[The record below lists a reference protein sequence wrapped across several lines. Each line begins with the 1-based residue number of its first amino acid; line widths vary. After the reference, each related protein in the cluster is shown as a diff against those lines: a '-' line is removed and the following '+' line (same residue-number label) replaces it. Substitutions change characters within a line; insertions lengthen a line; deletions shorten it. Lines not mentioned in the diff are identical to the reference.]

1 MPIHLLC
8 DQLVNQI
15 AAGEVIERPSS
26 VIKELVENAIDAK
39 ATRIRI
45 TLEQG
50 GMKLMSIQDNGI
62 GMDKAD
68 ITLSVRRHA
77 TSKIKSIDDLMRVA
91 SMGFRG
97 EALSS
102 IASVSR
108 LTIQSKSD
116 QGSQSDGFELQ
127 ADNDWQNINVEPCAH
142 PQGTTVTVKDLFYN
156 IPARKK
162 FLKKD
167 VTEFKH
173 INQML
178 KKISMVHPQIHFELS
193 HNQKNSFTY
202 PAVTAKDAIK
212 RVAKI
217 LGNEFA
223 QNAIELKDHHD
234 NMTLHGWIAKP
245 TFSRSQPDMQYFYV
259 NNRMVKDKSVA
270 HAIKQAYSDVLYHG
284 RFSAFVLF
292 LTIDPSW
299 VDVNVHPSKTEV
311 RFREGR
317 KIHSYVYHCVKE
329 AIEQQRPDGT
339 SQNYAQFDNQ
349 HKQGVDGLGSFSA
362 SNLVEQNQQQ
372 DGLSLNSF
380 NSSASVSSLYK
391 SSAERQKNYSVED
404 ILPVYEKLYQPS
416 QLNELQ
422 QNQQIPPLGFAIA
435 QLHGV
440 FVLAQN
446 ESGLIIV
453 DMHAAHERITYE
465 SLKQGMADNELKV
478 QPLLV
483 PETLNVS
490 EAEAELVEK
499 YQEWF
504 ESFGLE
510 LNRAGDESI
519 IIRSVPSI
527 LSNANVEKLVRDVLS
542 DLSEH
547 GSSNLIESRINEV
560 LSSMACHGSVRA
572 NRKLTIEEM
581 NALLRD
587 MEHTQ
592 KTDQCNHGRPTWVSL
607 DMKQLDSL
615 FMRGQ

>member
-1 MPIHLLC
+1 MPIQVLS

-26 VIKELVENAIDAK
+26 VVKELVENAIDAK
-39 ATRIRI
+39 ATRIVI
-45 TLEQG
+45 NLEQG
-50 GMKLMSIQDNGI
+50 GMKLMSIQDNGT
-62 GMDKAD
+62 GMNESD
-68 ITLSVRRHA
+68 ISLSVRRHA
-77 TSKIKSIDDLMRVA
+77 TSKISSIDDLMRVA

-108 LTIQSKSD
+108 LTIQSKSE
-116 QGSQSDGFELQ
+116 QGDGFQLE
-127 ADNDWQNINVEPCAH
+127 ADNDWQNIAVAPCAH

-162 FLKKD
+162 FLKKE

-193 HNQKNSFTY
+193 HNHKNSFSY
-202 PAVTAKDAIK
+202 PAVGQAYAIK

-223 QNAIELKDHHD
+223 QNAIELKNHHD

-317 KIHSYVYHCVKE
+317 IIHSYIYHSVKE
-329 AIEQQRPDGT
+329 TIEQQRPDGT
-339 SQNYAQFDNQ
+339 SQTMNPLGKQANY
-349 HKQGVDGLGSFSA
+349 QGVDENRAFGQSQY
-362 SNLVEQNQQQ
+362 VEQNQQQ
-372 DGLSLNSF
+372 SGLALNSF
-380 NSSASVSSLYK
+380 SSDTNVASLYQT
-391 SSAERQKNYSVED
+391 SSERQKNYSVED
-404 ILPVYEKLYQPS
+404 VLPVYEKLYQPS
-416 QLNELQ
+416 QLNEVM
-422 QNQQIPPLGFAIA
+422 QNQPIPPLGFAIA

-446 ESGLIIV
+446 ETGLIIV

-465 SLKQGMADNELKV
+465 SLKKGMDNKALKV

-490 EAEAELVEK
+490 ESEAELVEK
-499 YQEWF
+499 HQQWF

-510 LNRAGDESI
+510 LNRAADESI

-527 LSNANVEKLVRDVLS
+527 LSHANVEKLVRDVLS
-542 DLSEH
+542 DLAEY
-547 GSSNLIESRINEV
+547 GASNRIETRINEV

-572 NRKLTIEEM
+572 NRKLTVEEM

-587 MEHTQ
+587 MEQTQ